1 MNFLN
6 LERGGGEGRHFLFR
20 QVEKIID
27 AAADPALE
35 MSVRAEI
42 GIKTQ
47 FAVFDD
53 DCGNCFFP
61 DQKFQSVVNR
71 CP

>member
-1 MNFLN
+1 MNFLD
-6 LERGGGEGRHFLFR
+6 LERRGGEGRHFLFR

-27 AAADPALE
+27 AAADPAFE
-35 MSVRAEI
+35 VSVGTEI
-42 GIKTQ
+42 SVETQ
-47 FAVFDD
+47 FAVFDND
-53 DCGNCFFP
+53 RGYGFFP